1 METVNFK
8 INLTGTGWDDEY
20 PYCVVYVDDIRF
32 AHGAVKPNTCFE
44 FDVELD
50 EDTQHS
56 ISVHYINRDSQR
68 DVKRDSDGNITQSKG
83 INIDSIL
90 IDDIE
95 LEQHNIVFSLGTT
108 SYTDPDYVKLNRQD
122 PNKYPLVFNRNTF
135 LGAEGK
141 YTLIFESP
149 VYMWLL
155 ENF

>member
-8 INLTGTGWDDEY
+8 INLTGTGWDDKY
-20 PYCVVYVDDIRF
+20 PECIVCINDDVQWHGNVSDTCV
-32 AHGAVKPNTCFE
+32 E

-50 EDTQHS
+50 ENTQHS
-56 ISVHYINRDSQR
+56 ISVQYTNRDSHR

-83 INIDSIL
+83 INIDSIS

-95 LEQHNIVFSLGTT
+95 LEQYNIVFILGTT
-108 SYTDPDYVKLNRQD
+108 SYTDPDYVQLHTQD
-122 PNKYPLVFNRNTF
+122 PEQYPLEFNRNTF

-141 YTLIFESP
+141 YTLTFESP